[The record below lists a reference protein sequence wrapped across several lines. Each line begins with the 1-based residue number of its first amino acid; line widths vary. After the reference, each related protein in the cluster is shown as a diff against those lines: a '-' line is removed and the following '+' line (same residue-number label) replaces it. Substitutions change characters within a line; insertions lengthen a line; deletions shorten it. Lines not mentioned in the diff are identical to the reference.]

1 MEVFLNT
8 CGRGTVQ
15 SLLLL
20 YLFIVKAAADC
31 PKPQGTETSV
41 LTDEALLMNDF
52 PEGSQVT
59 LECANGLVQ
68 ESGSGIM
75 SCVNNNWTE
84 PDLICKKKDCGVPKP
99 QPHMTFDTSAGT
111 LFTAVIKVICDK
123 GYWISGASYKQCY
136 ATGWSAKG
144 AKCKIVT
151 CAPPA
156 EVINGKSSWDS
167 QDVPRYGEII
177 QYVCNDGY
185 TLVGRDSIKCN
196 ESGGYDPLPP
206 SCDGVSTKAII
217 RPTSTPP
224 AQDSS
229 ATPTA
234 HRDDT
239 VTSRATAAVSPSVRG
254 GSDNLTAE
262 GKATTSVTSMS
273 SSSSSSFQDE
283 HVEVTNKDIGY
294 MPVIVSVICVSLVGC
309 IVVIVLHKFLL
320 KRKGSATGTVPI
332 Y

>member
-206 SCDGVSTKAII
+206 SCD
-217 RPTSTPP
+217 
-224 AQDSS
+224 
-229 ATPTA
+229 
-234 HRDDT
+234 
-239 VTSRATAAVSPSVRG
+239 
-254 GSDNLTAE
+254 
-262 GKATTSVTSMS
+262 
-273 SSSSSSFQDE
+273 DE

-320 KRKGSATGTVPI
+320 KRKGSYDTREDLKPELLQFQNL
-332 Y
+332 